1 MNTVMDETRNIE
13 TPEDDASGW
22 HVPSPVAM
30 GVAAAG
36 LTAAFVFAFWDFF
49 EVQYHFAMSQPAD
62 WGHTLFIPLIAL
74 YIVGLHRADLLSR
87 PFKSGYAGLLI
98 ILLGLALYSITT
110 VGPDSTILNS
120 HNARSIGFG
129 VTLVGVCVTILGWKS
144 IVWLWFPILYLV
156 VFGQKITDKVLILV
170 TYPLQDAAAFL
181 GWVVLDL
188 LGYQVTRMG
197 TTINV
202 MNSDGSM
209 YPLDVAEACSGMRM
223 LMAFL
228 ALGTVI
234 AYVGLDKWWLRIT
247 LILIGIPIAI
257 IINAFR
263 IATLGILSLQG
274 QDYMVGQF
282 HSFIGLVW
290 MIPTCGLYM
299 LMLWFLQPLSE
310 NEDGSSTGGVGSSEH
325 REVNPPRFNRKILG
339 TTIAAI
345 IALVIGGSGL
355 RAAMHALDRH
365 LVKESVPPRVP
376 LASLPSTI
384 GRWKQV
390 GEDAVFTDTVLE
402 VLGTKRYLDRNY
414 AIDGDPAKGL
424 LHLHLAYYTDLA
436 GASPHVPE
444 RCWEVHG
451 GTQVARPQ
459 NIPLDI
465 DTSEWRETDLLHRAV
480 DKPYF
485 VVDTINPVTE
495 EAEEVP
501 MPIGGFSLRTTQF
514 TNADQPNLH
523 RLGGYMFLA
532 NGRVTP
538 NASAV
543 ENLAF
548 DLTSRHAYYC
558 KLQFDMR
565 GMVYDD
571 SEEIRTRYQELSSDF
586 LTELLPHLMRIMPD
600 WRTYESTDRVDAPA
614 DDA

>member
-1 MNTVMDETRNIE
+1 MKKLMVETQDIQS
-13 TPEDDASGW
+13 TPRESSGW
-22 HVPSPVAM
+22 LIPGPVAM
-30 GVAAAG
+30 AVATAGVTGAI
-36 LTAAFVFAFWDFF
+36 VFAFWDFF
-49 EVQYHFAMSQPAD
+49 EVQYHFALAQPAD

-74 YIVGLHRADLLSR
+74 YIVGLHRADLLSG
-87 PFKSGYAGLLI
+87 PFRSGYSGLLM
-98 ILLGLALYSITT
+98 ILLGLLMYSITT

-129 VTLVGVCVTILGWKS
+129 VTLLGVCVTLLGWRS
-144 IVWLWFPILYLV
+144 LFWLWFPIVYLII
-156 VFGQKITDKVLILV
+156 FGQKITDKVLILV

-188 LGYQVTRMG
+188 LGYQVSRLG

-202 MNSDGSM
+202 MNSDGTM

-234 AYVGLDKWWLRIT
+234 AYVGLDKWWLRIL

-263 IATLGILSLQG
+263 IATLGILSLHG

-282 HSFIGLVW
+282 HSFVGLVW
-290 MIPTCGLYM
+290 MIPTFGLYM

-310 NEDGSSTGGVGSSEH
+310 NEDGSSKGGVGSSEY
-325 REVNPPRFNRKILG
+325 REIKPPRFDRKIVG
-339 TTIAAI
+339 TTIAVVAT
-345 IALVIGGSGL
+345 LVIGGSGL

-365 LVKESVPPRVP
+365 LVKEPVPPRVP

-390 GEDAVFTDTVLE
+390 GEDAVFSDTVLE
-402 VLGTKRYLDRNY
+402 VLGTDRYLDRNY
-414 AIDGDPAKGL
+414 AIDGDTSKGFI
-424 LHLHLAYYTDLA
+424 HLHLAYYTDLA

-451 GTQVARPQ
+451 GTQVARPAT
-459 NIPLDI
+459 IPLDI
-465 DTSEWRETDLLHRAV
+465 DNSEWKETDLLHRAV
-480 DKPYF
+480 DQPFF
-485 VVDTINPVTE
+485 VIETNNPVTGEQE
-495 EAEEVP
+495 EIA
-501 MPIGGFSLRTTQF
+501 MPIGPISLRTTQF
-514 TNADQPNLH
+514 TNADQPNIH
-523 RLGGYMFLA
+523 RLGGYLFLA

-538 NASAV
+538 FASDV

-558 KLQFDMR
+558 KMQFDMR

-571 SEEIRTRYQELSSDF
+571 GTELRERYQELSSEF
-586 LTELLPHLMRIMPD
+586 MQELLPHLMRIMPD
-600 WRTYESTDRVDAPA
+600 WRTYESTDRLESASEGA
-614 DDA
+614 